1 MDTTKCMSKNPA
13 FGWNP
18 ISRRYIKRSG
28 AVYKRLVMSGVVVD
42 EAVSTILENP
52 ATGTP
57 RRAPNRVAAVAHEPS
72 SDDRAAVSES
82 KRSASRIRAQL
93 DDLPPAELELVMRGV
108 MAMRATQSPAAP
120 RSARWKATPAALTD
134 TDTDYAPA
142 DAGDSE
148 DSDDA
153 QASEPPAAAPPIR
166 IPRRTATSTAAPS
179 RIRRR

>member
-1 MDTTKCMSKNPA
+1 MHEQNPA

-18 ISRRYIKRSG
+18 ISRRYIKRNG

-52 ATGTP
+52 LTGTP
-57 RRAPNRVAAVAHEPS
+57 RRAPNRVAAVAQEPTPV
-72 SDDRAAVSES
+72 DRVAAAES

-93 DDLPPAELELVMRGV
+93 DDLPPDELELVMRGV
-108 MAMRATQSPAAP
+108 MAMRATQSPAGP

-142 DAGDSE
+142 DAGDS
-148 DSDDA
+148 DSDDDA
-153 QASEPPAAAPPIR
+153 ETREPPAAAPPIR